1 MFGLIVSFHIRYI
14 YIYKSYIQIF
24 FKQVKLILVFVSRL
38 DNKQISWMSFMV
50 KFEVLAFISSIFLFQ
65 NEAKNIR
72 LMYAYDYF
80 SRLVLI
86 FIKINDESVKILFR

>member
-1 MFGLIVSFHIRYI
+1 MFGFIVSFHIRYI

-24 FKQVKLILVFVSRL
+24 FKQVKLILAFVSRL

-50 KFEVLAFISSIFLFQ
+50 KSEVLAFISSIFLFH
-65 NEAKNIR
+65 NVAWNIR

-80 SRLVLI
+80 SRLVFI
-86 FIKINDESVKILFR
+86 FIKINDERVKILF